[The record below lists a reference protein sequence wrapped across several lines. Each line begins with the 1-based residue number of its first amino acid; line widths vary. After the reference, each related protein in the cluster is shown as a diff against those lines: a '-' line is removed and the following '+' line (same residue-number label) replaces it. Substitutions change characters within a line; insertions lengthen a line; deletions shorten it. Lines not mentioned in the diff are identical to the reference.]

1 MRRPKTQAG
10 ASVLDAVALHVGMRL
25 RLRRMALRLELE
37 EAAPVLGVDVE
48 TLRGIEYGDRRV
60 TAAELYQ
67 YSRVLEVPV
76 SYFYEGL
83 EDGQLDSDGTLLEAQ
98 EASNAALSEKDGQAL
113 LDLYYDQMSPKLK
126 KKIVGVARIL
136 ADEETSP
143 SNKKGAPTKRRH

>member
-1 MRRPKTQAG
+1 MRRPKAQAS
-10 ASVLDAVALHVGMRL
+10 ANALDAVALHVGMRV

-48 TLRGIEYGDRRV
+48 TLRRIEYGDRRV

-83 EDGQLDSDGTLLEAQ
+83 EDGQLDLNGTLFEAQ
-98 EASNAALSEKDGQAL
+98 EASNAALSEKNGRAL

-136 ADEETSP
+136 ADEDTP
-143 SNKKGAPTKRRH
+143 HSNQKGIPTKRRH